1 MNEKLSGSKK
11 YILVIAD
18 CYYGRM
24 HAGRFAVK
32 NLFDKNS
39 TLILLQTYQPPK
51 QRKEMSRGISPLL
64 KKIAERELR
73 EFKARLLS
81 EFDLPTS
88 KVQIMVREGD
98 LKEIIDEDFSALSR
112 LSIVIGSINE
122 SNSTKIPCWNVISSL
137 MEASVRPVFLITKC
151 ISVIEKSRIL
161 VITGKQETG
170 TENYLCFMEE
180 LKDKFNFDLEIIRP
194 DDSRKIAMD
203 KNSAE
208 HFSIHSE
215 REPGYLSPSEQVFYD
230 RVISVSPLKG

>member
-32 NLFDKNS
+32 NLFDNNS
-39 TLILLQTYQPPK
+39 IIILLQTYQPPQ
-51 QRKEMSRGISPLL
+51 QRKEMSNGISPLL

-73 EFKARLLS
+73 EFKARLLG
-81 EFDLPTS
+81 EFDLPSS
-88 KVQIMVREGD
+88 KVQVMVREGD
-98 LKEIIDEDFSALSR
+98 LKDIIDRDFSSLPG

-122 SNSTKIPCWNVISSL
+122 GNSNRVPCWNVICSL

-151 ISVIEKSRIL
+151 IAVIEKSRIL
-161 VITGKQETG
+161 VIAGKGESG
-170 TENYLCFMEE
+170 IENYLSFMRE
-180 LKDKFNFDLEIIRP
+180 LKNKFNFCLEIITP
-194 DDSRKIAMD
+194 ETSKKIAMD
-203 KNSAE
+203 ENTAG
-208 HFSIHSE
+208 HFNIHK
-215 REPGYLSPSEQVFYD
+215 EPESRYLSPSEQVFYD